1 MMCVCR
7 TVPSEIAAIVFLSGG
22 QTEEEATVNLNAINL
37 YAQKQNHKSWSLTFS
52 YGRGLQVHFHT
63 YAKSCIERCLSSVH
77 ANCPTLLT
85 IQVAANKCLDMQECK
100 ACCLGRA

>member
-1 MMCVCR
+1 MMRVCR
-7 TVPSEIAAIVFLSGG
+7 TVPAEIAAIVFLSGG

-52 YGRGLQVHFHT
+52 YGRGLQVRLHT
-63 YAKSCIERCLSSVH
+63 YAKSFVERCLSIVP
-77 ANCPTLLT
+77 ANCPAFLT

-100 ACCLGRA
+100 AYCLGHA